1 MPGLQ
6 RGNSVHD
13 SNDYRTSWKGTKERL
28 AGASIRTHTHGIAH
42 CTLDMPEKDH
52 IQAAMLCLEQ
62 TQIGSWNSG
71 RKTDM
76 RGLRDEY
83 GANYGRFVGVR

>member
-42 CTLDMPEKDH
+42 CTLGTLEKDH
-52 IQAAMLCLEQ
+52 IQAAKIWLEQ
-62 TQIGSWNSG
+62 T
-71 RKTDM
+71 
-76 RGLRDEY
+76 
-83 GANYGRFVGVR
+83 